1 MYCVPRDRS
10 DARTAATPL
19 VVTWHAGRLDRTGC
33 ADGPAEIVALAREV
47 HGGAGDRRTTRWPS
61 TRTLGDEGYRLTI
74 DGSGVR
80 ATASTLTGLRW
91 AVQTVRQLAP
101 ELPFVDITDIPRYG
115 WRGALLDVSRYFRPI
130 AFVRRYV
137 DLLAMHKLNTMHLHL
152 TDDQGWRFE
161 VRKYPRPGRDR
172 RVPAR
177 VDDRRLPRRTLRR
190 GAARWLLHAGRTA
203 RSGRVRGSPRG
214 SDHAGDRPARAHAG
228 GDHAPIRISA
238 TTRRRQLEVRTAWGI
253 SEHILNC
260 EPATVA
266 FVKDVLDEVVDVFD
280 FDMIHLGGDEV
291 PPAEWL
297 RSESAKRLAAA
308 AGLPDVEHLSGWWIR
323 ELASHLA
330 SYGRTVAGWDELVDA
345 GVPADATIFS
355 WRDNSRVA
363 AAQAAGH
370 PVVAVPQEFTYLDWA
385 EVDSPDEPIGIPN
398 GFTPLE
404 RVHGYDPGDTLG
416 LQGQLWA
423 EYMPTEDLV
432 DWRAFPRLAAIAE
445 TGWSGPG
452 GDFTEFRE
460 RLAGHLPRLD
470 ALGVRYRPLEP
481 VRRRPVPAGRGSR
494 TAGS

>member
-1 MYCVPRDRS
+1 MYPVTDQTPALLPR
-10 DARTAATPL
+10 PL
-19 VVTWHAGRLDRTGC
+19 DVTWHSGRLDQADAPTGP
-33 ADGPAEIVALAREV
+33 GEIVALAHEV
-47 HGGAGDRRTTRWPS
+47 LGERATGHYFLVADPE
-61 TRTLGDEGYRLTI
+61 LGDEGYRLTI
-74 DGSGVR
+74 DDSGVR

-101 ELPFVDITDIPRYG
+101 QFPFVEITDIPRYG
-115 WRGALLDVSRYFRPI
+115 WRGALLDVSRHFRPI

-161 VRKYPRPGRDR
+161 VRKYPRLAEIGGFR
-172 RVPAR
+172 RESMIGDYR
-177 VDDRRLPRRTLRR
+177 DDRFDGVPHGGFYTQDELRDLVAYGARR
-190 GAARWLLHAGRTA
+190 GVRIMPEIDLPGHMQAA
-203 RSGRVRGSPRG
+203 
-214 SDHAGDRPARAHAG
+214 
-228 GDHAPIRISA
+228 ISA
-238 TTRRRQLEVRTAWGI
+238 YPHLGNDPATQLDVRVAWGI

-260 EPATVA
+260 EPETVA

-280 FDMIHLGGDEV
+280 FSMIHLGGDEV

-297 RSESAKRLAAA
+297 RSESAKRLAAS

-330 SYGRTVAGWDELVDA
+330 RSGRTVAGWDELVDA
-345 GVPADATIFS
+345 GAPADATIFS

-370 PVVAVPQEFTYLDWA
+370 PVVSVPQEFTYLDWA

-398 GFTPLE
+398 GFTSLE
-404 RVHGYDPGDTLG
+404 RVHGYDPGATLG

-423 EYMPTEDLV
+423 EYMPTEALV

-470 ALGVRYRPLEP
+470 ALGVRYRPL
-481 VRRRPVPAGRGSR
+481 
-494 TAGS
+494 